1 MSPKPIRA
9 KDARTITLEIDH
21 REVACPEGVSVL
33 RAAELNGVYVP
44 SLCSHKDL
52 TPFGGCRLCVVE
64 IEGLRGYPLACSTI
78 VQPGMH
84 VLTDTATLREMRREI
99 LELIL
104 SEHPSSCLMCT
115 EKQACQENQYT
126 IRKSGVTTGCRWCP
140 NDEECE
146 LQGVVD
152 RLGVTEIHYPVSYR
166 AYEAEHDDPFFD
178 RDYNICILCG
188 RCVRMCQEVRGAS
201 VLAFNYRGP
210 RTRIGPAF
218 GRNHVEAGCEFCG
231 ACVSVCP
238 TGALADKVSKWDG
251 KPDGGQVS
259 TCPFCALGCRIE
271 LQHRNGRLTKA
282 VPDADPEVNDGQ
294 LCVRGRFCLPEVTHH
309 HERARKPML
318 KRGAYFREV
327 DWSEALKEVAGHLR
341 GIRPD
346 DFLMLVSPDLTN
358 ESLYTARKF
367 VRSGLKSNGLDSTAR
382 WLLPGGVARWAKLFS
397 LPISIKGLAHAD
409 AIIAVGLDSRFY
421 FSVAGVEIRRALRE
435 GATLVAI
442 DPRESNLARY
452 TEHWLRPVPGM
463 EGAVLRLLAETLV
476 SGTAPA
482 ASPARVRRTGVAPEA
497 LDRAVKALASGKD
510 LAVVVGSTAF
520 AVDANGE
527 LAEALL
533 RLAER
538 ERTTFLPLFHGANT
552 RGALELGVF
561 GELLPGLETPPGPA
575 PSLADLVEGRATP
588 KVLYLVGESPFLERP
603 ACEYLI
609 VQDIY
614 RPPFEVDAFLPA
626 SSFAEADGTLTN
638 IEGRVQELAKVED
651 LPDGAITGSTR
662 PDWFIF
668 GALAEQLS
676 IPGLAFQS
684 APEILGEIGREVAG
698 FPERPDRRPRRLPL
712 PAEIVWPQSRVAAPA
727 SNGLRLI
734 VEPGGFRHRG
744 IDMSLVV
751 EGLAELGLETG
762 FRVHP
767 DDLGELGIA
776 NGDSFV
782 VRVNGLEIPGVAK
795 ADADCP
801 RGTVYVYRSSAGGGP
816 AHRGDLDPLY
826 RLDGNLRPAI
836 VAPAERPPA
845 GCAASPAPAHA
856 GHDAAGTESYRIVT
870 RRMIVPNLHELTLEA
885 PRVALSARPGNFVI
899 LRPDETGERVP
910 LTVADWDAQAGTV
923 TSIFLQVGA
932 STAKLARLEPGETIP
947 TYAGPLGREAEIANF
962 GTVLCVA
969 GCYGIGSIYP
979 VARALHDA
987 GNTVIT
993 LLEARSAYLLYWQEK
1008 FREVSARVIE
1018 LTRDGSSGYRGH
1030 VTRLPEIL
1038 SLEEIKPD
1046 RVLVHGCTFLMMRT
1060 AGVTRDL
1067 GLKTMVNM
1075 NPIMIDGTGMCG
1087 VCRLTVGGK
1096 TKFACVDGPD
1106 FDGHEVDWEEFLKRR
1121 KMYNPEEIQ
1130 PLRRSGCDSHY

>member
-1 MSPKPIRA
+1 MPIRA
-9 KDARTITLEIDH
+9 KDARTIRLEIDH

-33 RAAELNGVYVP
+33 RAAELNGVFIP

-52 TPFGGCRLCVVE
+52 SPFGGCRLCMVE
-64 IEGLRGYPLACSTI
+64 IEGQRGYPLACSTI
-78 VQPGMH
+78 VQAGMH
-84 VLTDTATLREMRREI
+84 VQTETTALREMRREI

-104 SEHPSSCLMCT
+104 SEHPSSCMMCT
-115 EKQACQENQYT
+115 ESQGCRENQYT
-126 IRKSGVTTGCRWCP
+126 IRKSGVATGCRWCP

-146 LQGVVD
+146 LQGVVE
-152 RLGVTEIHYPVSYR
+152 RLGVTEIHYPISYR
-166 AYEAEHDDPFFD
+166 GYAAEHDDPFFD

-201 VLAFNYRGP
+201 VLAFNYRGS

-251 KPDGGQVS
+251 KPDGEQIS
-259 TCPFCALGCRIE
+259 TCPFCALGCRIR
-271 LQHRNGRLTKA
+271 LQQRRGRLTRA
-282 VPDADPEVNDGQ
+282 IPDADAAINDGQ

-309 HERARKPML
+309 HERARKPVL

-341 GIRPD
+341 GIRPE

-358 ESLYTARKF
+358 ESLYAARKF
-367 VRSGLKSNGLDSTAR
+367 VRSGLKSSGLDSTAR
-382 WLLPGGVARWAKLFS
+382 WLLPGGAALWAKLFS
-397 LPISIKGLAHAD
+397 LPISIKDLARAD

-482 ASPARVRRTGVAPEA
+482 TVRRTGVDPEA
-497 LDRAVKALASGKD
+497 LGRAVDGLGSAKD
-510 LAVVVGSTAF
+510 LAVVVGPTAF
-520 AVDANGE
+520 AVDAQGE
-527 LAEALL
+527 LADALL
-533 RLAER
+533 LLAER
-538 ERTTFLPLFHGANT
+538 QGTTFLPLFHGANT

-561 GELLPGLETPPGPA
+561 GELLPGLEMSPGPA
-575 PSLADLVEGRATP
+575 PSLADVVEGRATP
-588 KVLYLVGESPFLERP
+588 KVLYLVGETPFLERP
-603 ACEYLI
+603 PCEYVI
-609 VQDIY
+609 AQDIY

-626 SSFAEADGTLTN
+626 ASFAEAEGTLTN

-684 APEILGEIGREVAG
+684 ASETLGEISREVAG
-698 FPERPDRRPRRLPL
+698 FPDRPDRRPRRLPL
-712 PAEIVWPQSRVAAPA
+712 RAEIVSPISRVATPA
-727 SNGLRLI
+727 ANGLRLI

-744 IDMSLVV
+744 IDMSLVA

-776 NGDSFV
+776 TGDTFV
-782 VRVNGLEIPGVAK
+782 MRVNGLEIPGVAK

-801 RGTVYVYRSSAGGGP
+801 RGTVYAYHPSAGGGRVDR
-816 AHRGDLDPLY
+816 ANLAVLSS
-826 RLDGNLRPAI
+826 LKGNPRPAI
-836 VAPAERPPA
+836 IALAEQPPA
-845 GCAASPAPAHA
+845 GCAASAAPVHV
-856 GHDAAGTESYRIVT
+856 GHDAAGTESYRVVT

-885 PRVALSARPGNFVI
+885 PQVASAARPGNFVI

-932 STAKLARLEPGETIP
+932 STAKLARLEPGDTIP
-947 TYAGPLGREAEIANF
+947 TYAGPLGRETEIANF

-993 LLEARSAYLLYWQEK
+993 LLEARSAYCLYWQEK
-1008 FREVSARVIE
+1008 FREVSARVLE

-1030 VTRLPEIL
+1030 VTRIPEIL
-1038 SLEEIKPD
+1038 TLEKIKPD

-1060 AGVTRDL
+1060 AQVTRDL

-1096 TKFACVDGPD
+1096 MKFACVDGPD
-1106 FDGHEVDWEEFLKRR
+1106 FDGHAVDWEEFLKRR
-1121 KMYNPEEIQ
+1121 KTYNPEEVQ
-1130 PLRRSGCDSHY
+1130 PLRRSGCDSHF